1 MSTCKEVWLTVATG
15 GRWTSEEI
23 RNEVN
28 QPRKDVE
35 RAIYAMSH
43 GGMLTKFEGNPVRYG
58 VTPDCI
64 TPRMTSVS
72 ELMKAMGTKT

>member
-1 MSTCKEVWLTVATG
+1 
-15 GRWTSEEI
+15 
-23 RNEVN
+23 
-28 QPRKDVE
+28 
-35 RAIYAMSH
+35 
-43 GGMLTKFEGNPVRYG
+43 LTKFEGNPVRYG